1 MKIGQR
7 SYFRID
13 VMMRCSYRVIPASE
27 IEQNP
32 LPDGADSNFIENY
45 MMQDLITLDKHIND
59 AIVQI
64 NERSS
69 LLANAINSINTK
81 LNFLMETLNS
91 EQMMKAIPQRL
102 VNLSGNGIA
111 FDIEEKIDLDDK
123 VDLLMQPLNSQSPI
137 LVRASVVNI
146 QPKEF
151 GAINRVAMTYD
162 GLKEEDRRKLIFFIQ
177 SKEIELAQAS
187 KSAKTGDGL
196 SDY

>member
-1 MKIGQR
+1 MGQR

-13 VMMRCSYRVIPASE
+13 VMMRCSYRVVPAAEVES
-27 IEQNP
+27 NP
-32 LPDGADSNFIENY
+32 LSEDTSSGYIEKY
-45 MMQDLITLDKHIND
+45 MMQDLIELDKHIND

-81 LNFLMETLNS
+81 LNFLMETLDS
-91 EQMMKAIPQRL
+91 SQMLKAIPQRP

-111 FDIEEKIDLDDK
+111 FDIDQEIDIDDK
-123 VDLLMQPLNSQSPI
+123 VDLLMQPLDNQSPI

-151 GAINRVAMTYD
+151 GAINRIALTYD
-162 GLKEEDRRKLIFFIQ
+162 ALKEEDRRKLIYFIQ
-177 SKEIELAQAS
+177 SKEIELAQSS
-187 KSAKTGDGL
+187 KVDRHTKKEVNRD
-196 SDY
+196 